1 MTVLIDRGLCNG
13 CPGRRE
19 GCCEEVCPG
28 DLFYRDAGRACL
40 REAADCWD
48 CFSCVKAC
56 PQAALSVELPFQISE
71 ARLRLS
77 ARQRGEHIQW
87 KMLDHEGETVAEYEI
102 QNRQGILPSQEIV
115 SDKDS
120 D

>member
-1 MTVLIDRGLCNG
+1 MTVRIDRKLCNG

-28 DLFYRDAGRACL
+28 DLFYRIAGQACL

-48 CFSCVKAC
+48 CCSCVKAC
-56 PQAALSVELPFQISE
+56 PREALSVELPFQISE

-77 ARQRGEHIQW
+77 ARQRGGHIQW
-87 KMLDHEGETVAEYEI
+87 TMHDHEGGTVAEYEI
-102 QNRQGILPSQEIV
+102 QNRRSGFPGQEIV
-115 SDKDS
+115 SEKDT

>member
-1 MTVLIDRGLCNG
+1 MTVLIDKGLCNG

-28 DLFYRDAGRACL
+28 DLFYREAGHACL
-40 REAADCWD
+40 REPADCWD

-56 PQAALSVELPFQISE
+56 PREALSVELPFQISE

-77 ARQRGEHIQW
+77 ARQRGGNIQW
-87 KMLDHEGETVAEYEI
+87 KMYDHEGVAVAEYEI
-102 QNRQGILPSQEIV
+102 QNRRVVLPGQETV
-115 SDKDS
+115 VDNDH